1 MCCSLLFCCGEYE
14 ERRPGNLMWVM
25 YVVFRHHM
33 TLLSIMRIMVAY
45 VWACMTHHMNG
56 RNFILTDDDTD
67 AYFVGER

>member
-1 MCCSLLFCCGEYE
+1 MRSNE

-45 VWACMTHHMNG
+45 VWACMTHHMSG

>member
-1 MCCSLLFCCGEYE
+1 
-14 ERRPGNLMWVM
+14 MWVM

-45 VWACMTHHMNG
+45 VWACMTHHMSG

-67 AYFVGER
+67 AYFVGVK